1 MAAKTEKCEKFYH
14 STLWRKTRRAFL
26 ESVNYTC
33 ARCGAVG
40 NLVHHK
46 IPLDDKKVDD
56 PHFSISFDNL
66 ECLCKSCHDS
76 IHHKLEGRNG
86 NENQYFNVG
95 FDENGDVIISEKK

>member
-1 MAAKTEKCEKFYH
+1 MAARTEKCEKFYH
-14 STLWRKTRRAFL
+14 STLRRKTRKAFL

-33 ARCGAVG
+33 ANCGKVG

-56 PHFSISFDNL
+56 VRFSINFDNL

-76 IHHKLEGRNG
+76 IHHRLEGRNG
-86 NENQYFNVG
+86 NENPHFIVT
-95 FDENGDVIISEKK
+95 FDEDGNTLIENK